1 MEIVPQNY
9 LVIRT
14 INIILSCRIDV
25 AEHFAYKHC
34 KNAHHTLYCD
44 SDYVKVTRH

>member
-1 MEIVPQNY
+1 MEKVSQNY
-9 LVIRT
+9 LAIIT

-34 KNAHHTLYCD
+34 KNTHCALYCD
-44 SDYVKVTRH
+44 SEYVTK